1 MLTVALV
8 GADGAGKTTIARQV
22 TALVPQARYLYMG
35 VNLEASHVMLPSTR
49 LVLEVKRAM
58 GGRPDLSAP
67 RTDDT
72 TPGARPRGL
81 LRTLRG
87 EVRYANQIAEEW
99 FRQLVAWYYLRRGSI
114 VIFDR
119 HFLWDYHAS
128 FSDAGADRA
137 LRMRRL
143 HDRLLRRLYPRPDL
157 IICLDAPAEVLYAR
171 KGEGTMEARER
182 RRREYLDFGARSDN
196 FVVIDVDR
204 PQKFVIRDVADTI
217 ARSATAKDD
226 RG

>member
-1 MLTVALV
+1 MLAVALV

-67 RTDDT
+67 RTDHL
-72 TPGARPRGL
+72 TPGARPRGVL
-81 LRTLRG
+81 GTVRA

-171 KGEGTMEARER
+171 KGEGTMEDRER
-182 RRREYLDFGARSDN
+182 RRREYLEFGARTDN

-204 PQKFVIRDVADTI
+204 PQEVVIRDVADTI

>member
-1 MLTVALV
+1 MLAVALV

-22 TALVPQARYLYMG
+22 TAVVPRARYLYMG

-49 LVLEVKRAM
+49 LVLEIKRAM

-67 RTDDT
+67 RTDPT
-72 TPGARPRGL
+72 APGARPRGL
-81 LRTLRG
+81 LGTMRA

-119 HFLWDYHAS
+119 HFLWDYDAS
-128 FSDAGADRA
+128 FSDPGADRA

-157 IICLDAPAEVLYAR
+157 IICLDAPAEVLHAR
-171 KGEGTMEARER
+171 KGEGSMEDRER
-182 RRREYLDFGARSDN
+182 RRREYLEFGARSDN

-204 PQKFVIRDVADTI
+204 PPEVVIRDVADTI

-226 RG
+226 RV